1 MISIAIPT
9 VLSLL
14 IKEERPIPL
23 DLIEKTCLKVCGI
36 IPNVDSSDLFI
47 AVKGILENPKNIV
60 DAVTTARKYLPKNTS
75 VTILEIEEA
84 IDKIITTSDYAGLS
98 RNLIN
103 RYIQEN
109 YNIQMDS
116 FRIIEANDP
125 SRRRPWINEVKA
137 NIKWNFWNRYRDYL
151 GGEKNFSDIVLNQL
165 DRLTDRTL
173 DGLFNPTE
181 NFVLSK
187 YGLVV
192 GQVQSGKTSN
202 YTGLICKAADA
213 GYKLIIVLAGI
224 HNNLRSQ
231 TQLRLDEG
239 FLGFDTQHQRAFEQD
254 GIKIGVGKF
263 SQNSIAHSLTS
274 SLNNGDFS
282 AGAANSLGI
291 NFNTNETIV
300 AVVKKQ
306 KNVLPRLLAWLTANA
321 DTLTD
326 GKKAIVSKSLL
337 LIDDEAD
344 NASINTNPEKDG
356 TTKINQCIKDILRLF
371 HKSGYVG
378 YTATPFANI
387 FIPIEEYELFP
398 RDFIINI
405 PAPSNYIGPDKVFGT
420 NLLENED
427 ESDIVLPIVNRIDDY
442 TTLIPNRHKKDD
454 TLPDAI
460 PESLRAAIK
469 CFIITCAVRR
479 LRGQT
484 TNHNSMLVHVSRY
497 INWQRAIKELVE
509 NNFDFYRRGI
519 EMKIPSVL
527 VELRKVFE
535 EDHEYSYEYQ
545 SEIFTETY
553 KSFKTVSQTILNTN
567 SDIDSQVQVHEW
579 ANVLL
584 HLHEAATRIQVK
596 EINGGSGDALNY
608 YDNPNGISVIA
619 IGGDKLSRGLT
630 LEGLS
635 VSYYLRASRMYD
647 TLMQMGRWFGY
658 RQGYVD
664 LCRLFTSR
672 ELNEWFCHI
681 TLASEELRTEFDY
694 MADVAGSTPEQ
705 YALRVRSHPGV
716 LQISAS
722 NKIRRA
728 VYVDISWSGRLV
740 ETYQLKKDKDS
751 VDINLNTTIQFIKS
765 IQTAPT
771 PEYSQSSYVWKE
783 NVGVE
788 LVKMFLRN
796 FRVPESLK
804 KVNPNF
810 IIDFISVCQKNGE
823 LQNWSVALMSKKDAK
838 VNYEGIAGFNIGCYE
853 RSDAKERQDSLT
865 YFIKKNHIIS
875 PKDEFIDLSNE
886 IKNAALQRTI
896 EFHKK
901 NDETYKNDFP
911 SGEIV
916 RREFRNAN
924 NPLLLIY
931 FLDPK
936 GAFGENSNSEPIVG
950 FAISFPKSNS
960 NPTVKFA
967 INKQLLS
974 LFESD
979 DEIENENNDDED

>member
-1 MISIAIPT
+1 MLIQVIKTIRTLLPFTGSIT
-9 VLSLL
+9 QQQ
-14 IKEERPIPL
+14 
-23 DLIEKTCLKVCGI
+23 
-36 IPNVDSSDLFI
+36 
-47 AVKGILENPKNIV
+47 
-60 DAVTTARKYLPKNTS
+60 
-75 VTILEIEEA
+75 IEEA
-84 IDKIITTSDYAGLS
+84 VNNVMMIPLYAGFDKDV
-98 RNLIN
+98 LI
-103 RYIQEN
+103 REIEAL
-109 YNIQMDS
+109 YNIRIND
-116 FRIIEANDP
+116 FRIIEA
-125 SRRRPWINEVKA
+125 SERKMPWINAEKA
-137 NIKWNFWNRYRDYL
+137 SIKWNFWNRYREYL
-151 GGEKNFSDIVLNQL
+151 LEEKNFSDTVLNQL

-173 DGLFNPTE
+173 DGLFNPTK
-181 NFVLSK
+181 NFELSK

-202 YTGLICKAADA
+202 YTGLICKGADA
-213 GYKLIIVLAGI
+213 GFKLIIVLAGI

-239 FLGFDTQHQRAFEQD
+239 FLGFDTQYQRAFDQD
-254 GIKIGVGKF
+254 GVKIGVGRF
-263 SQNSIAHSLTS
+263 SQDSIAHSLTS

-291 NFNTNETIV
+291 NFKTNETII

-321 DTLTD
+321 ETLPD
-326 GKKAIVSKSLL
+326 GTKAILSKSLL

-344 NASINTNPEKDG
+344 NASINTKPENDG
-356 TTKINQCIKDILRLF
+356 STKINQCIKDILKLF

-387 FIPIEEYELFP
+387 FIPIEEDELFP

-420 NLLENED
+420 NVLENED
-427 ESDIVLPIVNRIDDY
+427 ESDIVLPIVNRVDDY
-442 TTLIPNRHKKDD
+442 ATLIPNGHKRDD
-454 TLPDAI
+454 ARPDVI
-460 PESLRAAIK
+460 PESLRTAIK
-469 CFIITCAVRR
+469 CFIVTCAVRR

-484 TNHNSMLVHVSRY
+484 TNHNSMLVHVSRFT
-497 INWQRAIKELVE
+497 NWQGVIKVLVE

-527 VELRKVFE
+527 DELRKVFE

-545 SEIFTETY
+545 NEIITETY
-553 KSFKTVSQTILNTN
+553 KSFKTVSQTIIDTN
-567 SDIDSQVQVHEW
+567 SDVDSQVQVHQW
-579 ANVLL
+579 ADVLT

-596 EINGGSGDALNY
+596 EINGGSGDVLNY
-608 YDNPNGISVIA
+608 YDHPNGISVIA

-681 TLASEELRTEFDY
+681 TLASEELRAEFDY
-694 MADVAGSTPEQ
+694 MADVAGSTPEK
-705 YALRVRSHPGV
+705 YALRVRTDPGV

-740 ETYQLKKDKDS
+740 ETYQLRKDKES
-751 VDINLNTTIQFIKS
+751 IDINLKTTVDFIKS
-765 IQTAPT
+765 IPTAPT
-771 PEYSQSSYVWKE
+771 PEYSSLSNVWKE
-783 NVGVE
+783 NIEVG

-804 KVNPNF
+804 KVNPSF
-810 IIDFISVCQKNGE
+810 LVDFISVCERNGE
-823 LQNWSVALMSKKDAK
+823 LQNWSVALMSKRDAK
-838 VNYEGIAGFNIGCYE
+838 VNYEGIEGFKIGCYE
-853 RSDAKERQDSLT
+853 RSDAKERQDSVT

-875 PKDEFIDLSNE
+875 PKDEFIDLSNTV
-886 IKNAALQRTI
+886 KAAALQRTI
-896 EFHKK
+896 EYHQRH
-901 NDETYKNDFP
+901 DETYKNDFP

-916 RREFRNAN
+916 RREFRNSN

-936 GAFGENSNSEPIVG
+936 GALGENSVSEPIVG

-960 NPTVKFA
+960 NPTVRFA
-967 INKQLLS
+967 IHKQLLS

-979 DEIENENNDDED
+979 DEVENENNDDEN